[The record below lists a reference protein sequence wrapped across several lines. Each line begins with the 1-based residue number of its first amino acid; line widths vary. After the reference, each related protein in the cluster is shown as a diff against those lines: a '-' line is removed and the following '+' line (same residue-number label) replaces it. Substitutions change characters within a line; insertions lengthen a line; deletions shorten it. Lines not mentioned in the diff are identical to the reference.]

1 MSTLATLTLALMLF
15 SACAL
20 ISSLALTWLW
30 PLVHRASRS
39 AHPRTRT
46 WIAAWAAVGPFA
58 VSAAL
63 VVLCLLPGFLPWL
76 GIADDHCTRHGD
88 HPHLCL
94 VHPTAS
100 FTPALIVLAIALAG
114 PLVIAAARRTAGV
127 VASLRTVTGLRRA
140 VSEPLAQGIR
150 KIQSP
155 RCFSMAVGVLN
166 PVVVV
171 SSGLTEALERDQ
183 LGVVVAHER
192 AHVRRRDSLVRS
204 LAALLSFPLLP
215 TCRRQILD
223 ELELAS
229 EQACDEEAARDVRD
243 RLLVAETLVAV
254 ERLGSAFARA
264 LPVTSSGIA
273 GSTLPSRVHAM
284 LADPIELKPSR
295 AAWRWLAVPLFAL
308 IALIAAAPIH
318 HAAEHLVELL
328 LDTL

>member
-1 MSTLATLTLALMLF
+1 MATFATLTLALLLF

-20 ISSLALTWLW
+20 LSSLAMARLW
-30 PLVHRASRS
+30 PLIHRASRG

-63 VVLCLLPGFLPWL
+63 VVLCLMPGFLPWL
-76 GIADDHCTRHGD
+76 GIADDHCTRHTD

-100 FTPALIVLAIALAG
+100 FTPALFVLAILLAG
-114 PLVIAAARRTAGV
+114 PLVIAAARRTARV
-127 VASLRTVTGLRRA
+127 VASLRTLTGLRRA
-140 VSEPLAQGIR
+140 VSEPLAEGIR
-150 KIQSP
+150 TIRSP
-155 RCFSMAVGVLN
+155 RCFSMAVGVRN

-171 SSGLTEALERDQ
+171 SSGLTEALEREQ

-229 EQACDEEAARDVRD
+229 ELACDEEAAGFVGD

-254 ERLGSAFARA
+254 ERLGAAFTRA

-273 GSTLPSRVHAM
+273 GGTLPARVRAM
-284 LADPIELKPSR
+284 LADPIDAKPSR
-295 AAWRWLAVPLFAL
+295 SGWRWLAVPLLAL
-308 IALIAAAPIH
+308 LAAAPVH

-328 LDTL
+328 LEAL